1 MTHYTLNTK
10 TEEIIAEMDRQR
22 NSADQIISSQLLRIF
37 GDDYATLDARQCD
50 DLVSAYY
57 YKKGEIKSKDQTI
70 EELDDRVAE
79 LELQVSKLKTDLRV
93 ANSMKE
99 NLNELYLKNI

>member
-10 TEEIIAEMDRQR
+10 TQEILAEMDRKR